1 MVEKKRMVVSLSL
14 ASIIIAATVLLLFFH
29 PSFPLLTGR
38 GEAKIS
44 SMKYAK
50 LFSIE
55 DKGDYY
61 LLTDGLNR
69 TIVLVKEGRPTPN
82 VRADLTLKLPV
93 NRVIALSTTHV
104 AYFEALNAIDRL
116 VGVVS
121 TSTWYL
127 EDIKQMV
134 ENGTIKEVG
143 RWTQPNY
150 EVILSLRPELV
161 TVTGKARKVT
171 GEVVKKLDELGIP
184 YISID
189 FSYENHPLGRLEWI
203 KLFGIICG
211 KEEEAIEFFESAEQ
225 RILSIEER
233 CKDLNK
239 TKVVCALVGR
249 GGIWVPGREKYL
261 AKSVEIAGGDYLFKD
276 LVSERYVR
284 VTVEDLLSRAE
295 DADVFIA
302 IKMGRPVT
310 REYLLSTVP
319 ELAETKPFKENKVYA
334 MQPWIYQYAHKADV
348 FVEELASILHPE
360 KFKPE
365 KLTMFKR
372 L

>member
-1 MVEKKRMVVSLSL
+1 MIKKKRMVISSSL
-14 ASIIIAATVLLLFFH
+14 ASIIIAATVLLLFLHGPFL
-29 PSFPLLTGR
+29 LLTQR
-38 GEAKIS
+38 EEEAKIS
-44 SMKYAK
+44 GMKYAK

-61 LLTDGLNR
+61 LVTDGLNR
-69 TIVLVKEGRPTPN
+69 SIVLVKEGRPAPN

-116 VGVVS
+116 VGVIS
-121 TSTWYL
+121 TRTWYL

-161 TVTGKARKVT
+161 TASGRVR

-189 FSYENHPLGRLEWI
+189 NYYENHPLGRLEWI

-302 IKMGRPVT
+302 IHMGTPVT

-360 KFKPE
+360 EFKLE
-365 KLTMFKR
+365 ELTMFKQV
-372 L
+372 